1 MKGLEL
7 AKRLYEERARK
18 LFENELP
25 DLIPQMAVGLVGEG
39 SECFGFDDEISRDHD
54 WGPAFCIWLP
64 QEVLAANSG
73 RLDSVLAE
81 LPRQFEGFEVRMTD
95 PRLRMGR
102 VGPLPLELFYQRFLN
117 VPRAPE
123 NLMEWRRIPEQY
135 LAVATNGEVFQD
147 NLGTFSAIREKLLAF
162 YPEDLRLKKIAA
174 RIMAASQAGQY
185 NLPRMLRRCD
195 FVACDICRA
204 RFIEAVLSTVFLIN
218 RKYVPFYKWA
228 FRAVKQLPL
237 MGMSIAEKLEHL
249 VSLPLMET
257 MPEAVAEPVEGI
269 CQEIADHLQS
279 EGLLDSNDPW
289 LFAQGP
295 VVQAH
300 IENNVLRSMPPQLE

>member
-1 MKGLEL
+1 
-7 AKRLYEERARK
+7 
-18 LFENELP
+18 
-25 DLIPQMAVGLVGEG
+25 MAVGLVGEG

-162 YPEDLRLKKIAA
+162 YPEDLRLKKVNFHSKCKILGGVAEFFSEA
-174 RIMAASQAGQY
+174 FLCRFPPED
-185 NLPRMLRRCD
+185 LPRP
-195 FVACDICRA
+195 V
-204 RFIEAVLSTVFLIN
+204 VYQV
-218 RKYVPFYKWA
+218 
-228 FRAVKQLPL
+228 
-237 MGMSIAEKLEHL
+237 H
-249 VSLPLMET
+249 SLP
-257 MPEAVAEPVEGI
+257 V
-269 CQEIADHLQS
+269 
-279 EGLLDSNDPW
+279 
-289 LFAQGP
+289 
-295 VVQAH
+295 
-300 IENNVLRSMPPQLE
+300 

>member
-102 VGPLPLELFYQRFLN
+102 VGPLPLELFYQRSPCSGKSHGMAPDSGT
-117 VPRAPE
+117 VPGCCHQR
-123 NLMEWRRIPEQY
+123 
-135 LAVATNGEVFQD
+135 
-147 NLGTFSAIREKLLAF
+147 
-162 YPEDLRLKKIAA
+162 
-174 RIMAASQAGQY
+174 
-185 NLPRMLRRCD
+185 
-195 FVACDICRA
+195 
-204 RFIEAVLSTVFLIN
+204 
-218 RKYVPFYKWA
+218 
-228 FRAVKQLPL
+228 
-237 MGMSIAEKLEHL
+237 
-249 VSLPLMET
+249 
-257 MPEAVAEPVEGI
+257 
-269 CQEIADHLQS
+269 
-279 EGLLDSNDPW
+279 
-289 LFAQGP
+289 
-295 VVQAH
+295 
-300 IENNVLRSMPPQLE
+300 

>member
-123 NLMEWRRIPEQY
+123 NLMEWRRNSTWLLPPTVKSFRIILERSVPSGKSCWPFIPRTC
-135 LAVATNGEVFQD
+135 A
-147 NLGTFSAIREKLLAF
+147 
-162 YPEDLRLKKIAA
+162 LRK
-174 RIMAASQAGQY
+174 SQPG
-185 NLPRMLRRCD
+185 
-195 FVACDICRA
+195 
-204 RFIEAVLSTVFLIN
+204 
-218 RKYVPFYKWA
+218 
-228 FRAVKQLPL
+228 
-237 MGMSIAEKLEHL
+237 
-249 VSLPLMET
+249 
-257 MPEAVAEPVEGI
+257 
-269 CQEIADHLQS
+269 
-279 EGLLDSNDPW
+279 
-289 LFAQGP
+289 
-295 VVQAH
+295 
-300 IENNVLRSMPPQLE
+300 

>member
-123 NLMEWRRIPEQY
+123 NLIEWRRIPEQY

-174 RIMAASQAGQY
+174 RIMAASQAG
-185 NLPRMLRRCD
+185 
-195 FVACDICRA
+195 
-204 RFIEAVLSTVFLIN
+204 
-218 RKYVPFYKWA
+218 
-228 FRAVKQLPL
+228 
-237 MGMSIAEKLEHL
+237 
-249 VSLPLMET
+249 
-257 MPEAVAEPVEGI
+257 
-269 CQEIADHLQS
+269 
-279 EGLLDSNDPW
+279 
-289 LFAQGP
+289 
-295 VVQAH
+295 
-300 IENNVLRSMPPQLE
+300 

>member
-7 AKRLYEERARK
+7 ARRLYEERGRR

-25 DLIPQMAVGLVGEG
+25 DLVPQMAVGLVGEG

-64 QEVLAANSG
+64 EQVLVRNME
-73 RLDSVLAE
+73 RLESVLAE
-81 LPRQFEGFEVRMTD
+81 LPHEFEGFEVRMD
-95 PRLRMGR
+95 PRMRMGR

-135 LAVATNGEVFQD
+135 LAVATNGEVFED
-147 NLGTFSAIREKLLAF
+147 NLGEFSAIREKLLAF

-204 RFIEAVLSTVFLIN
+204 RFVEAVLSTVFLLN
-218 RKYVPFYKWA
+218 RRYVPFYKWA
-228 FRAVKQLPL
+228 YRAVKQLPI
-237 MGMSIAEKLEHL
+237 MGMSVAEKLEHL
-249 VSLPLMET
+249 VSLPLMESSPDT
-257 MPEAVAEPVEGI
+257 VAGPVESI
-269 CQEIADHLQS
+269 CQEIADFLQA
-279 EGLLDSNDPW
+279 ENLLDSNDPW

-295 VVQAH
+295 VVQSH
-300 IENNVLRSMPPQLE
+300 IENKALRSMPPQLE

>member
-1 MKGLEL
+1 
-7 AKRLYEERARK
+7 
-18 LFENELP
+18 
-25 DLIPQMAVGLVGEG
+25 
-39 SECFGFDDEISRDHD
+39 
-54 WGPAFCIWLP
+54 
-64 QEVLAANSG
+64 
-73 RLDSVLAE
+73 
-81 LPRQFEGFEVRMTD
+81 MTD

-195 FVACDICRA
+195 FVASDICRA

-295 VVQAH
+295 VIQAH
-300 IENNVLRSMPPQLE
+300 IENNALRSMPPQLE

>member
-18 LFENELP
+18 LFEDELP
-25 DLIPQMAVGLVGEG
+25 DLVPQMAVGLVGEG
-39 SECFGFDDEISRDHD
+39 SECFGYDDEISRDHD

-64 QEVLAANSG
+64 QEVLAANSS
-73 RLDSVLAE
+73 RLESVLAE
-81 LPRQFEGFEVRMTD
+81 LPQQFEGFEVRMTD

-117 VPRAPE
+117 IPRAPE

-218 RKYVPFYKWA
+218 RKYVPF
-228 FRAVKQLPL
+228 
-237 MGMSIAEKLEHL
+237 
-249 VSLPLMET
+249 
-257 MPEAVAEPVEGI
+257 
-269 CQEIADHLQS
+269 
-279 EGLLDSNDPW
+279 
-289 LFAQGP
+289 
-295 VVQAH
+295 
-300 IENNVLRSMPPQLE
+300 